1 MRHISAERRR
11 MTSRS
16 NFVEAGRITSLRVA
30 ALHRYWQS
38 KCRKGALPS
47 RPAIDPTEIPQLLP
61 YLVIAEIEASPLR
74 VRYRLVG
81 TQVVEDHGSDFTN
94 RYLEDCHFAVEPL
107 LLECYRQLVETRS
120 PVFAYYEWH
129 KEEWRGATGAV
140 GANETGFFPLSSD
153 GTNVDLAISLAD
165 PNVRPHPP
173 DRR

>member
-1 MRHISAERRR
+1 

-16 NFVEAGRITSLRVA
+16 NFVEAGRITSLRVR

-38 KCRKGALPS
+38 KCHEGSLPL
-47 RPAIDPTEIPQLLP
+47 RAAIDPTEIPQLLP
-61 YLVIAEIEASPLR
+61 YLVIADIETSPMR

-94 RYLEDCHFAVEPL
+94 RYLEDCRFAVEPL
-107 LLECYRQLVETRS
+107 LLECYRQLVETQA

-129 KEEWRGATGAV
+129 KKDWHGAKGAV

-153 GTNVDLAISLAD
+153 GATVDLAISLAD
-165 PNVRPHPP
+165 PNVRPYPP
-173 DRR
+173 GKL